1 MELIS
6 VHAIFPY
13 CLEARFVWLIDK
25 RGGLV
30 NCLKCTKTY
39 KVKISEDSKTQSTRV
54 GEK

>member
-6 VHAIFPY
+6 AHAICPY
-13 CLEARFVWLIDK
+13 CLETRFVWLIDK

-39 KVKISEDSKTQSTRV
+39 KVKISEDSKTESVRV
-54 GEK
+54 GDQ